1 MANHAIQIKPYSTVE
16 KAEMALLTIC
26 HQELALWDILK
37 HDPEALQK
45 IDNRAVIQE
54 ISLRMAK
61 MNHDLSAL
69 NQVREAMGFRRVA
82 VQKDNV
88 VYPVEFQ
95 CDICGDYHESDDVPR
110 MCETGDGE

>member
-1 MANHAIQIKPYSTVE
+1 MVN
-16 KAEMALLTIC
+16 
-26 HQELALWDILK
+26 
-37 HDPEALQK
+37 
-45 IDNRAVIQE
+45 ID
-54 ISLRMAK
+54 SM
-61 MNHDLSAL
+61 M
-69 NQVREAMGFRRVA
+69 EAMGFKRVA